1 MGSAQ
6 SMATE
11 GRRRLSLSP
20 TAVVLLIGVI
30 CALVLA
36 LPGVTVTTKSLDELF
51 LLLDGIHHIVT
62 GQVPSRDFSTAL
74 GPLAFYGP
82 ATGFALTGSL
92 GAAMPV
98 AMALFTAM
106 LALIASHVLVSRLH
120 PFLAIAFAAF
130 LLLILAAPMNLGDAV
145 TALSF
150 AMFYNR
156 IGWVALAL
164 LLVLYLP
171 PHRMARGSILLDAA
185 AAAAL
190 TLIMVY
196 LRVTYGIVALGFLL
210 FMTTD
215 RRQQRWVALAIALT
229 ALVLLAVELLW
240 GGTSTYL
247 QDSWQAMRET
257 SADYL
262 QLGVAHLADFLLL
275 SLLAGLGLWRRWSVR
290 DFVFFIFCGAAGLWL
305 LSQNVQGWG
314 IISIHA
320 AAAVAAQRL
329 LQQMDEGS
337 EAYEGAFVNRS
348 GVKLFFLAFVLPTAL
363 HCAMALALHAGA
375 ATVRAGQAL
384 ELPRL
389 SGIRLADLWT
399 GGDFGGGRWYLS
411 TVEDGLSLL
420 ARQDKPIGRLA
431 VVGAVDAFSPVLDLP
446 PGDGDGGGVVDLR
459 WSGMEAV
466 SPQRALAGAET
477 ILFRNPGDTPVG
489 AAALYLDF
497 AARNFSRVGES
508 QHWILFRR
516 NQPTAVPE

>member
-1 MGSAQ
+1 
-6 SMATE
+6 MATE

-20 TAVVLLIGVI
+20 SGLVLLIGFV

-51 LLLDGIHHIVT
+51 LLLDGINRTAT

-82 ATGFALTGSL
+82 AAGFALTGSL

-98 AMALFTAM
+98 AMALFTAIM
-106 LALIASHVLVSRLH
+106 ALIASHVLVSRLH

-164 LLVLYLP
+164 LLILYLP
-171 PHRMARGSILLDAA
+171 PHRIAGYSILLDVA

-190 TLIMVY
+190 TVIMVY
-196 LRVTYGIVALGFLL
+196 LRVSYGLVALGFLL
-210 FMTTD
+210 FMTTG
-215 RRQQRWVALAIALT
+215 RSQQRWAALAIVLT
-229 ALVLLAVELLW
+229 ALLLLVVELVW
-240 GGTSTYL
+240 GGTSAYL
-247 QDSWQAMRET
+247 RDAWRAMRET
-257 SADYL
+257 RADYL
-262 QLGVAHLADFLLL
+262 QLAVTHMADFLLL
-275 SLLAGLGLWRRWSVR
+275 SLLAGLGLWRRWNLR
-290 DFVFFIFCGAAGLWL
+290 DFVFFIFCGATGLWL

-329 LQQMDEGS
+329 LQQMDDRP
-337 EAYEGAFVNRS
+337 EADQGAFVNRS
-348 GVKLFFLAFVLPTAL
+348 GAKLFFLAFVLPTAL
-363 HCAMALALHAGA
+363 HCGMALTLHAGA

-384 ELPRL
+384 ELPRM

-411 TVEDGLSLL
+411 TVDDGLSLL
-420 ARQDKPIGRLA
+420 ARQEMPIGRLK
-431 VVGAVDAFSPVLDLP
+431 VVGAVDAFSPALGLP
-446 PGDGDGGGVVDLR
+446 AAEGGVMDLR
-459 WSGMEAV
+459 WRGMQAI
-466 SPQRALAGAET
+466 SPERSLAGADT
-477 ILFRNPGDTPVG
+477 IMFRNPGDTPAG
-489 AAALYLDF
+489 AAALYLEF
-497 AARNFSRVGES
+497 TGRNFARIGES

-516 NQPTAVPE
+516 NQPDAVPE

>member
-1 MGSAQ
+1 
-6 SMATE
+6 MATE
-11 GRRRLSLSP
+11 ERRRLLLSP
-20 TAVVLLIGVI
+20 SAVVVLIGFI

-51 LLLDGIHHIVT
+51 LLFDGIHRAVT

-82 ATGFALTGSL
+82 AAGVGLTGSL

-98 AMALFTAM
+98 AMALFTAI

-120 PFLAIAFAAF
+120 PFLAITFAAF

-196 LRVTYGIVALGFLL
+196 LRVSYGLVAFGFLL

-215 RRQQRWVALAIALT
+215 RQQQRWVGLALALT
-229 ALVLLAVELLW
+229 ALLLLGIELFW

-247 QDSWQAMRET
+247 RDSWQAMRQT

-275 SLLAGLGLWRRWSVR
+275 SLLAGLGLWRRWTTR
-290 DFVFFIFCGAAGLWL
+290 DLVFFILCGAAGIWL

-320 AAAVAAQRL
+320 AAVVAAQRL
-329 LQQMDEGS
+329 LQQMDEGHGIR
-337 EAYEGAFVNRS
+337 EGAFVNRS

-363 HCAMALALHAGA
+363 HCGMALTLHASA

-411 TVEDGLSLL
+411 TVDDGLSLL
-420 ARQDKPIGRLA
+420 ARQDRPIGHLA
-431 VVGAVDAFSPVLDLP
+431 VVGAVDAFSPALGLP
-446 PGDGDGGGVVDLR
+446 PADGGVVDLR
-459 WSGMEAV
+459 WSGMRAV
-466 SPQRALAGAET
+466 SPERALAGADT
-477 ILFRNPGDTPVG
+477 ILFRNPGDTPAG
-489 AAALYLDF
+489 AAAQYLEF
-497 AARNFSRVGES
+497 ANRNFSRIGES

-516 NQPTAVPE
+516 SQPTAVPE

>member
-1 MGSAQ
+1 MGAVQ
-6 SMATE
+6 STATE
-11 GRRRLSLSP
+11 GRKRLSLSP
-20 TAVVLLIGVI
+20 AAVVLAIGFV

-36 LPGVTVTTKSLDELF
+36 LPGVTITTKSLDELF
-51 LLLDGIHHIVT
+51 LIFDGIHRALM

-82 ATGFALTGSL
+82 AVGFALTGSL

-98 AMALFTAM
+98 AMALFTAI

-120 PFLAIAFAAF
+120 PFLAIAFAGF

-171 PHRMARGSILLDAA
+171 PDRMARGSILLDAVV
-185 AAAAL
+185 AAAL

-196 LRVTYGIVALGFLL
+196 LRVSYGLVALGFLL

-215 RRQQRWVALAIALT
+215 RRQLRWVGLALALI
-229 ALVLLAVELLW
+229 ALVLLVVEILW

-247 QDSWQAMRET
+247 RDSWQAMRET

-275 SLLAGLGLWRRWSVR
+275 SLLAGLGLWRRWNLR
-290 DFVFFIFCGAAGLWL
+290 DFVFFIFCGATGLWL

-329 LQQMDEGS
+329 LQQMDDRP
-337 EAYEGAFVNRS
+337 EADQGAFVNRS
-348 GVKLFFLAFVLPTAL
+348 GAKLFFLAFVLPTAL
-363 HCAMALALHAGA
+363 HCGMALALHAGA

-411 TVEDGLSLL
+411 TVDDGLSLL
-420 ARQDKPIGRLA
+420 ARQEMPIGNLT
-431 VVGAVDAFSPVLDLP
+431 VVGAVDAFSPALGLP
-446 PGDGDGGGVVDLR
+446 PADGGVVDLR
-459 WSGMEAV
+459 WSGMQNI
-466 SPQRALAGAET
+466 SPERALAGADT
-477 ILFRNPGDTPVG
+477 IMFRNPGDTPAG
-489 AAALYLDF
+489 AAAQYLEF
-497 AARNFSRVGES
+497 ANRDFSRIGES

-516 NQPTAVPE
+516 SQPTAAPE